1 MNPFISVIVPVY
13 NVAGYLPTCLNSL
26 LRQGISDDEYEV
38 ILINDGSTDESE
50 NICLQYASKYEN
62 FTLLNQ
68 KNQGVGMARNNGM
81 KVARGRYVMFVDSDD
96 YLADCGL
103 RQIVDV
109 VKANPDYD
117 LVRFFSSY
125 SSHPQESNVNTVD
138 YKGTAECLL
147 KRGGFPAFIWTFAYR
162 KSFLD
167 KYNIRFEKL
176 RFSEDGLFIAT
187 VLLHNPMVVST
198 KASIYR
204 YVLREGS
211 AIGNRSKEQSR
222 KCVDDGLTSYEHIR
236 EELEKSSFMNNKGV
250 IKACENSMNIKK
262 NSLYS
267 RMLSSEYGYSQ
278 FRLLKKR
285 IAKNSFYPIVP
296 WSGNRRN
303 RWGCKAINFL
313 FYSYL
318 TYAIGSFLFT
328 KIFTPYILPRYRRK
342 VWANG

>member
-1 MNPFISVIVPVY
+1 M
-13 NVAGYLPTCLNSL
+13 
-26 LRQGISDDEYEV
+26 
-38 ILINDGSTDESE
+38 ILVNDGSTDDSE
-50 NICLQYASKYEN
+50 KICLQYAGKYEN

-68 KNQGVGMARNNGM
+68 KNQGVGMARNNGL
-81 KVARGRYVMFVDSDD
+81 KVSRGVYVMFVDSDD
-96 YLADCGL
+96 FLADYGL

-109 VKANPDYD
+109 IKANPDYD

-125 SSHPQESNVNTVD
+125 STHPQESIVNTVD
-138 YKGTAECLL
+138 YKGTTECLL
-147 KRGGFPAFIWTFAYR
+147 KAGGLPAFIWTFAYR

-198 KASIYR
+198 KANIYR
-204 YVLREGS
+204 YVLREDS
-211 AIGNRSKEQSR
+211 AIGNRSKIQSR

-236 EELEKSSFMNNKGV
+236 EELEKSSFIKNKGV
-250 IKACENSMNIKK
+250 VKACVDSMNIKK

-267 RMLSSEYGYSQ
+267 RMLSSEYGYGQ
-278 FRLLKKR
+278 FRILKKR
-285 IAKNSFYPIVP
+285 IDQNCFYPIVP
-296 WSGNRRN
+296 WSDSRRN
-303 RWGCKAINFL
+303 QLGCKAINFL
-313 FYSYL
+313 FSSYL